1 MVLLQPSANG
11 WTHVIMVQV
20 GVGRSPGFDPSRYD
34 LGDAENGGAGPLE
47 GPGSPT
53 YHGPPGQSAAPLGG
67 HLLVS
72 TAIALGSITPPC
84 SMPCRSNVK
93 CQS

>member
-1 MVLLQPSANG
+1 
-11 WTHVIMVQV
+11 MVQV

-34 LGDAENGGAGPLE
+34 LGDAENGGAGYME

-53 YHGPPGQSAAPLGG
+53 HHGPPGQSAAPLGG

-72 TAIALGSITPPC
+72 TAIALDSITTLC
-84 SMPCRSNVK
+84 NMISRSNVN
-93 CQS
+93 CQSCTS

>member
-1 MVLLQPSANG
+1 
-11 WTHVIMVQV
+11 MVQV

-34 LGDAENGGAGPLE
+34 LGDAENGGAGSLE

-72 TAIALGSITPPC
+72 GAIALGRIAPLLNMS
-84 SMPCRSNVK
+84 SRSKVK
-93 CQS
+93 CQA